1 MTDPS
6 LLRQGGSLLLAL
18 LLCAAPAR
26 ADVALPAIFGTHM
39 VLQQGQTLPV
49 WGTAAPGEAVA
60 VTLGA
65 QTAKTTADSA
75 GKWRIDLKPISA
87 AQPLTLTVAGKNTLS
102 FTDVLAGDVW
112 VCSGQS
118 NMEFPLHGAHD
129 ATTEIPKADEP
140 QIRLFLVTKKT
151 ALQPQTD
158 VKAAWV
164 VCSPATV
171 GNFSAVGYFFG
182 RTLQHELH
190 RPIGLIGTYWG
201 GTPAQAWTSLAG
213 LQQPPPFA
221 HYVEQ
226 YQSVL
231 SAYPDNLAK
240 YPALAAAYQQD
251 LKQWNDTVGKTY
263 QPVLAQWSADV
274 AKAQA
279 AGQPAPPKPAPS
291 TLQPKA
297 PAPPEGGPNTPTVLY
312 NGMIAPLVPF
322 AIKGAIWYQGESNA
336 GNGPEYAT
344 LFPRM
349 ITTWRTAWG
358 EGDFPFLFVQ
368 LANFMKPQEKP
379 SEGGWALLREAQF
392 KTLALP
398 KTGMA
403 VIIDIGDGGN
413 IHPKDKHDVGERLA
427 LVARHVAYG
436 EKLVSSGPLYDAMKV
451 EGHAIRLSFT
461 HTGSGLK
468 IGAAPWSPTGPPP
481 AVGSEL
487 TGFAIAGADKNWAW
501 AKAKIE
507 GDDVIVSSDQVPS
520 PVAVRYGWAN
530 NPPCNLY
537 NKEDLPAS
545 PFRTDTWTDAPPKP
559 MASAAPATPSA
570 PAPVPPKP

>member
-1 MTDPS
+1 
-6 LLRQGGSLLLAL
+6 
-18 LLCAAPAR
+18 
-26 ADVALPAIFGTHM
+26 
-39 VLQQGQTLPV
+39 
-49 WGTAAPGEAVA
+49 
-60 VTLGA
+60 
-65 QTAKTTADSA
+65 
-75 GKWRIDLKPISA
+75 
-87 AQPLTLTVAGKNTLS
+87 
-102 FTDVLAGDVW
+102 
-112 VCSGQS
+112 
-118 NMEFPLHGAHD
+118 MEFPLHGAHD

-403 VIIDIGDGGN
+403 VIIDIGGRRE
-413 IHPKDKHDVGERLA
+413 HPSQGQARRRRAARARGAARRLWREAGLVRPA
-427 LVARHVAYG
+427 LRRDEGRGPRHPPQ
-436 EKLVSSGPLYDAMKV
+436 LHP
-451 EGHAIRLSFT
+451 H
-461 HTGSGLK
+461 GSGLK